1 MSKSVAILGECMLE
15 LSHEN
20 SLSNKND
27 LKSVFYGGDTLN
39 TSVYLARNDINVS
52 YITGLGDDKYSDWLI
67 DSWTSENIDCS
78 LVTRISNRMPGLYM
92 INVDNKGE
100 RSFMYWRD
108 TSAAKIFFADTKE
121 FSNTLSLL
129 RSFTHIYLSGITL
142 ALMSD
147 DTLNELFLFLSSYK
161 KEGGVVIFD
170 SNYRPNLWS
179 NPDTTKAVYK
189 NMYKLTDIALPTFED
204 EASLFNYQ
212 TEKEVIDSIRS
223 YNVNEVVLKMGV
235 NGCTY
240 FENEDYVNV
249 SANIVELK
257 DSTAAGDSF
266 NAGYLSSRLQ
276 GKTIRESCVDGH
288 FLASQVVQFKGAIIP
303 KEKLI

>member
-1 MSKSVAILGECMLE
+1 MSSSIAILGECMLE
-15 LSHEN
+15 LSHVD
-20 SLSNKND
+20 SLSSNSD
-27 LKSVFYGGDTLN
+27 LKSVLYGGDTLN
-39 TSVYLARNDINVS
+39 TSIYLARNDINTS
-52 YITGLGDDKYSDWLI
+52 YITALGKDKYSDWLVN
-67 DSWTSENIDCS
+67 SWTSENIDCS
-78 LVTRISNRMPGLYM
+78 LVKRISNRMPGLYM

-108 TSAAKIFFADTKE
+108 TSAAKIFFTDTKE

-129 RSFTHIYLSGITL
+129 GRFTHIFLSGITL

-147 DTLNELFLFLSSYK
+147 DIRNELFLFLSSYK
-161 KEGGVVIFD
+161 EEGGIVIFD

-179 NPDTTKAVYK
+179 NPDTAKAVYK
-189 NMYKLTDIALPTFED
+189 DMYKLTNIALPTFED
-204 EASLFNYQ
+204 EASLFSYR
-212 TEKEVIDSIRS
+212 TVKEVIDSIRS
-223 YNVNEVVLKMGV
+223 YNVNEVVVKTGV

-249 SANIVELK
+249 PANIVELK

-266 NAGYLSSRLQ
+266 NAGYLSSRLK
-276 GKTIRESCVDGH
+276 GKNINESCVDGH
-288 FLASQVVQFKGAIIP
+288 FLASKVVQFKGAIIP